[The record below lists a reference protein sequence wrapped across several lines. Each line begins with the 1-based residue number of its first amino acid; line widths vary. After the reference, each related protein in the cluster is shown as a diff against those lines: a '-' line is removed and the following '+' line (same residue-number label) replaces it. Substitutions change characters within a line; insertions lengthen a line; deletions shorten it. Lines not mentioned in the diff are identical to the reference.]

1 MVVEISVICLTYNSD
16 INKLLT
22 TLNSVIEQ
30 KNCKFE
36 IIIADDGS
44 SYNKFEEVKSFLAA
58 KNFENYKLIPNA
70 ENKGIIKNFLSAI
83 KLANGKYI
91 KYISPGDYLYDEYTL
106 EFICEFMNKYNAPV
120 AFGKAVYYSDVSGE
134 LTILKKMSP
143 VVTKIYDPSKRY
155 NYCTVLKHIMLYG
168 DPVLG
173 AAIVANRSEFEHYLN
188 EIKDIVVY
196 IEDNTILPLLT
207 LDKKRIYYIDRYIL
221 WYEYKS
227 GISTSKNDG
236 FTKKIRLDFFNC
248 YRYITNKY
256 PSDFMLKIGFLKRKY
271 TFLSNKVVLFFLK
284 RVFIDLLYGK
294 IFYRLERMKT
304 ECQIDVTTIDKMH
317 YYAWKNWRRS

>member
-1 MVVEISVICLTYNSD
+1 MSVEISVICLTYNSD

-22 TLNSVIEQ
+22 TLNFVIQQ

-36 IIIADDGS
+36 VIIADDGS
-44 SYNKFEEVKSFLAA
+44 VDNKFEEVKSFLAA
-58 KNFENYKLIPNA
+58 MDFQNYRLIPNV

-106 EFICEFMNKYNAPV
+106 EFICEFMNKYNAPI

-134 LTILKKMSP
+134 LTIFKKMSP
-143 VVTKIYDPSKRY
+143 VVTKIYDHSKRY

-227 GISTSKNDG
+227 GISTSRNKA
-236 FTKKIRLDFFNC
+236 FEKKIKVDFYNC
-248 YRYITNKY
+248 YKYLTTKY
-256 PSDFMLKIGFLKRKY
+256 PDDFVVKLGYLRRKY
-271 TFLSNKVVLFFLK
+271 SLLDSKFELSIIKRIIDIVYIGIFYKLRK
-284 RVFIDLLYGK
+284 RVIERNIDISK
-294 IFYRLERMKT
+294 
-304 ECQIDVTTIDKMH
+304 IDKNN
-317 YYAWKNWRRS
+317 YYNLRRLY